1 MTSSVKATKSF
12 ISQLSSSACPVVLLK
27 RYLAMSKMPPDS
39 KDFIF
44 KPISK
49 GKGSYKLVAPDK
61 PISYSTTRGTFRR
74 DLQSL
79 GVEPSKF
86 GLHSLRS
93 GGATVEANNGV
104 KPKVQAKDTYVD
116 NNLEQRL
123 EVTRFLGLWGR
134 FRVLFSGI
142 ISPNLVRL
150 AQFFVSL
157 CMPRVGSQQASLNK
171 LVWFTLLCYLL
182 CSGD

>member
-1 MTSSVKATKSF
+1 MISSVKATKSF

-27 RYLAMSKMPPDS
+27 RYLAMFKIPPDS

-93 GGATVEANNGV
+93 GGATVDANNGV
-104 KPKVQAKDTYVD
+104 KLKVQAKDTYVD
-116 NNLEQRL
+116 DNL
-123 EVTRFLGLWGR
+123 
-134 FRVLFSGI
+134 
-142 ISPNLVRL
+142 
-150 AQFFVSL
+150 
-157 CMPRVGSQQASLNK
+157 
-171 LVWFTLLCYLL
+171 
-182 CSGD
+182 

>member
-12 ISQLSSSACPVVLLK
+12 ISLLSSSACPVVLLK

-74 DLQSL
+74 DFKVSELNRPSL
-79 GVEPSKF
+79 VSFPTIW
-86 GLHSLRS
+86 RS
-93 GGATVEANNGV
+93 H
-104 KPKVQAKDTYVD
+104 
-116 NNLEQRL
+116 
-123 EVTRFLGLWGR
+123 
-134 FRVLFSGI
+134 
-142 ISPNLVRL
+142 
-150 AQFFVSL
+150 
-157 CMPRVGSQQASLNK
+157 CGSE
-171 LVWFTLLCYLL
+171 
-182 CSGD
+182 